1 MAVVYLGD
9 AAPETVAQL
18 YRQKSAG
25 LTWECESYP
34 MANGNTALI
43 PHCTS
48 NPNSMP
54 YVQSSAYFAQDGIL
68 YQIYCRPH
76 TDGLDYSV
84 KQEILAPTG
93 GAFDPACNAHLENI
107 NR

>member
-1 MAVVYLGD
+1 MMAVVYLGD

-54 YVQSSAYFAQDGIL
+54 YVQSSAYFA
-68 YQIYCRPH
+68 
-76 TDGLDYSV
+76 
-84 KQEILAPTG
+84 
-93 GAFDPACNAHLENI
+93 
-107 NR
+107 